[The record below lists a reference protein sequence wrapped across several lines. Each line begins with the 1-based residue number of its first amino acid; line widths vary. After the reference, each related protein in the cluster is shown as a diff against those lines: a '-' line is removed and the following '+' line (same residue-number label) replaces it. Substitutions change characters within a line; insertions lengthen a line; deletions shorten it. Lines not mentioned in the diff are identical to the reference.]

1 MIPLKAFSVAALAT
15 AVAAGPAAA
24 HSVRDLQGEM
34 RERETYFEAQDRA
47 APDFELLDAEGD
59 PVRLS
64 DLRGKV
70 VVLNFVYA
78 GCPDVCP
85 LHAERIADAQAM
97 VNATPMKDMVQFVT
111 ITTDPVCDTP
121 EVLRA
126 YGPTHG
132 LESANWQFLTSGPEK
147 PTATRRIAEQY
158 GLKFTETPDGQQ
170 MHGVVTHVIG
180 KEGGL
185 SARFH
190 GLQFES
196 TNLLLYVNALT
207 NEHEHPE
214 GPGPWWKLWDL
225 F

>member
-15 AVAAGPAAA
+15 AVAAGPVAA
-24 HSVRDLQGEM
+24 HSVQDLQGEM
-34 RERETYFEAQDRA
+34 REREAYFEAQDRA
-47 APDFELLDAEGD
+47 APDFELHDAEGGA
-59 PVRLS
+59 VRLS

-85 LHAERIADAQAM
+85 LHAERIADVQAM
-97 VNATPMKDMVQFVT
+97 VNATPMKELVQFVT
-111 ITTDPVCDTP
+111 ITTDPVRDTA
-121 EVLRA
+121 EVLTA

-132 LESANWQFLTSGPEK
+132 LEAANWQFLTSGPER
-147 PTATRRIAEQY
+147 PAATRRLAEQY
-158 GLKFTETPDGQQ
+158 GLKFTETSDGQQ
-170 MHGVVTHVIG
+170 MHGVVTHVID
-180 KEGGL
+180 KEGDL
-185 SARFH
+185 RARFH
-190 GLQFES
+190 GLEFAP

-214 GPGPWWKLWDL
+214 GPGPWWKLWGL